1 MSKISHTLT
10 VNCYKMPV
18 PTLSSP
24 DSDSLVFRTDYKPPT
39 PPSNSGFHRYQF
51 MLFEQPPDVSVSL
64 TEQEEASRGNNSTHQ
79 LLQSATLF
87 SHCSIIYHIPTVAGC
102 QHLSVESAM
111 KVYSKELKPNSSSH
125 IIGFCGFWE
134 SIFGTDN
141 KKPRHFTI
149 FISFRGSTP

>member
-1 MSKISHTLT
+1 
-10 VNCYKMPV
+10 MPV

-51 MLFEQPPDVSVSL
+51 MLFEQPPDASVSL

-134 SIFGTDN
+134 SILGKDN